1 MEDRKIIINGARV
14 HNLKNIS
21 LELPKNKLIVFT
33 GVSGS
38 GKSSLAFDTIYAE
51 GQRRYVESLSA
62 YARQFL
68 ERMDKPDVDL
78 IDGIAPAIAIDQ
90 KSTGKNPRST
100 VGTMTEIYDYLRLL
114 FARIGK
120 TYCSN
125 CGNLVQKDSPEIVI
139 SKIKELP
146 EGSRIYIL
154 FPLQTHKGHTIK
166 EELEA
171 LKEKGFY
178 RLIIRDELIDL
189 NEEFDLKKL
198 KSGEIYV
205 LVDRLTVRSDV
216 DDARLFDSIEMGFN
230 EGKGYLVVKIID
242 TGAVLKFSQHFECA
256 YCKIE
261 YEEPEPRLFSFNNP
275 YGACPKCQGFGRAYG
290 INWDALVPDKNK
302 SLKDGAIYP
311 WRSEKFA
318 WFQKNLL
325 KIAKRV
331 GIPVD
336 VPFKDLDLRHL
347 EIIKNGYDG
356 FEGIEGFFRLL
367 EENSYKVHYRVML
380 SRYRGYTTCDLCG
393 GSRLR
398 KEALNVKV
406 AGKTI
411 YDVVRM
417 SIEEAYLFFQNME
430 LTDHERTI
438 SASILSEINR
448 RLKYLYEVGL
458 GYLTLD
464 RLSNTLSG
472 GEAQRINLAT
482 ALGSS
487 LVGTLYILDEP
498 SIGLHPRDTHRL
510 IKILKSLKENGN
522 TVIVVEHDRELI
534 ESADHIVDLGPGAGE
549 NGGRIVF
556 QGKYEGLLKD
566 ENSLTG
572 KYLSGRL
579 KIPVPKERR
588 KPKKGN
594 SIIIRGA
601 KEHNLKN
608 IDVEFPLN
616 LFTCVTGVS
625 GSGKSTLVYDI
636 LYSALKKLKDGSYN
650 GKMGKFDEIEGYD
663 LIDAV
668 EMVDQSPIG
677 KTPRSNPVTYI
688 KAFDGIREI
697 FASTHLSKVRG
708 YTPGHFSFNIPGG
721 RCETCEGGGF
731 VKIEMQFLADIYLP
745 CESCNGKRYKSE
757 ILEVEY
763 KGKNISDVLDMTV
776 TEALEFFRGHKK
788 VVERLRVLDS
798 VGLGYIKLGQPA
810 NTLSGGEAQRVKL
823 ASHLLT
829 SETSSHTLFIFDEP
843 TTGLHFD
850 DIAKLLKA
858 FNSLLEAG
866 HSIIV
871 IEHNMDV
878 IKCADWIIDLGPEA
892 GDKGGYVV
900 AVGTPEDIAQNP
912 TSYTGQFLR
921 KYLFEK

>member
-1 MEDRKIIINGARV
+1 MSDKIVIKGARV
-14 HNLKNIS
+14 HNLKNIN
-21 LELPKNKLIVFT
+21 LELPKNRLIVFT

-68 ERMDKPDVDL
+68 EKMDKPDVDL
-78 IDGIAPAIAIDQ
+78 IEGIAPAIAIDQ
-90 KSTGKNPRST
+90 KSTGRNPRST

-114 FARIGK
+114 FARVGK
-120 TYCSN
+120 TYCSK
-125 CGNLVQKDSPEIVI
+125 CGNLVQKDTPGFVVE
-139 SKIKELP
+139 KIKQIP
-146 EGSRIYIL
+146 EGSKVYIL
-154 FPLQTHKGHTIK
+154 FPLHIHEGHTI
-166 EELEA
+166 EDELEA

-178 RLIIRDELIDL
+178 RIFVNDELIDL
-189 NEEFDLKKL
+189 GEKVDFKKL
-198 KSGEIYV
+198 KKREVYV
-205 LVDRLTVRSDV
+205 LVDRFVVRSDIDEV
-216 DDARLFDSIEMGFN
+216 RLFDSVEMGFN
-230 EGKGYLVVKIID
+230 EGRGYLVVK
-242 TGAVLKFSQHFECA
+242 VLDSGEIMKFSEHFECA

-290 INWDALVPDKNK
+290 IDWDALVPDKTK
-302 SLKDGAIYP
+302 SIKDGAIYP
-311 WRSEKFA
+311 WRSEKFS
-318 WFQKNLL
+318 WFQKDLL
-325 KIAKRV
+325 RVAKKI
-331 GIPVD
+331 GIPID
-336 VPFKDLDLRHL
+336 VPFKDLSPDHI

-356 FEGIEGFFRLL
+356 FEGINGFFRLL

-398 KEALNVKV
+398 KEALNVKI

-417 SIEEAYLFFQNME
+417 SIEEAYFFFQNIE
-430 LTDHERTI
+430 LNDYEKTI

-498 SIGLHPRDTHRL
+498 SIGLHPRDTYRL

-522 TVIVVEHDRELI
+522 TVIVVEHDREII
-534 ESADHIVDLGPGAGE
+534 ESADYIVDLGPGAGE
-549 NGGRIVF
+549 NGGRVVF
-556 QGKYEGLLKD
+556 QGKYENLLKD

-579 KIPVPKERR
+579 KIPVPKKRR
-588 KPKKGN
+588 KPKGGN
-594 SIIIRGA
+594 SIIVRGA
-601 KEHNLKN
+601 REHNLKN

-616 LFTCVTGVS
+616 VFVCVTGVS
-625 GSGKSTLVYDI
+625 GSGKSTLVHDV
-636 LYSALKKLKDGSYN
+636 LYAGLKKIKEGTYE
-650 GKMGKFDEIEGYD
+650 GKIGKFDVIEGHE

-677 KTPRSNPVTYI
+677 KTPRSNPVTYV
-688 KAFDGIREI
+688 KAFDGIREV
-697 FASTHLSKVRG
+697 FASTYLAKVRG
-708 YTPGHFSFNIPGG
+708 YTSGHFSFNIPGG
-721 RCETCEGGGF
+721 RCETCEGEGY

-745 CESCNGKRYKSE
+745 CDSCNGKRYKSE

-763 KGKNISDVLDMTV
+763 KGKNISDVLNMSV
-776 TEALEFFRGHKK
+776 AEAIEFFRGHRKI
-788 VVERLRVLDS
+788 VERLKVLDA

-823 ASHLLT
+823 SAHLLA
-829 SETSSHTLFIFDEP
+829 SETSPHTLFIFDEP

-858 FNSLLEAG
+858 FNALLDSG

-892 GDKGGYVV
+892 GDGGGHIV
-900 AVGTPEDIAQNP
+900 AVGTPEEVAQNP
-912 TSYTGQFLR
+912 NSYTGQFLR
-921 KYLFEK
+921 KYLNDV

>member
-1 MEDRKIIINGARV
+1 MNDKIVIKGARV
-14 HNLKNIS
+14 HNLKNID
-21 LELPKNKLIVFT
+21 LELPKNQLIVFT

-51 GQRRYVESLSA
+51 GQRRYVESLSF

-68 ERMDKPDVDL
+68 ERMSKPDVDL
-78 IDGIAPAIAIDQ
+78 IEGIAPAIAIDQ
-90 KSTGKNPRST
+90 KSTVRNPRST
-100 VGTMTEIYDYLRLL
+100 VATMTEIYDYLRLL

-120 TYCSN
+120 TYCSR
-125 CGNLVQKDSPEIVI
+125 CGNLVQKDTPTFVVD
-139 SKIKELP
+139 KIKHLP
-146 EGSRIYIL
+146 EGSKIYVL
-154 FPLQTHKGHTIK
+154 FPLQMHKGHTI
-166 EELEA
+166 EEEFEA

-178 RLIIRDELIDL
+178 RILVRDELIDL
-189 NEEFDLKKL
+189 NELSDYKKL
-198 KSGEIYV
+198 KKEEIYV
-205 LVDRLTVRSDV
+205 LVDRLTVRSDM
-216 DDARLFDSIEMGFN
+216 DETRLFDSIEMGFN
-230 EGKGYLVVKIID
+230 EGHGYLVVKVLD
-242 TGAVLKFSQHFECA
+242 TNEIFKFSAHFECA
-256 YCKIE
+256 YCNVE

-275 YGACPKCQGFGRAYG
+275 YGACPQCQGFGRTSG
-290 INWDALVPDKNK
+290 IDWDALVPDKTK
-302 SLKDGAIYP
+302 SIKEGAIYP
-311 WRSEKFA
+311 WKSEKFS
-318 WFQKNLL
+318 WFQKDLL
-325 KIAKRV
+325 RIAKKV

-336 VPFKDLDLRHL
+336 VPFKDLKSEHI

-356 FEGIEGFFRLL
+356 FEGVIGFFRLL
-367 EENSYKVHYRVML
+367 DENSYKVHYRVML
-380 SRYRGYTTCDLCG
+380 SRYRIYITCDLCG

-411 YDVVRM
+411 FDVVKM
-417 SIEEAYLFFQNME
+417 SIEEALLFFQDLK
-430 LTDHERTI
+430 LTEYEEAV
-438 SASILSEINR
+438 SASILSEIR
-448 RLKYLYEVGL
+448 KRLKYLNEVGL

-464 RLSNTLSG
+464 RLSGTLSG

-510 IKILKSLKENGN
+510 IKILHSLKENGN
-522 TVIVVEHDRELI
+522 TVIVVEHDKEVI

-556 QGKYEGLLKD
+556 QGKYEDLLKD

-572 KYLSGRL
+572 RYLSGRL
-579 KIPVPKERR
+579 QIPVPKERR
-588 KPKKGN
+588 KPKPGN

-616 LFTCVTGVS
+616 VFVCVTGVS
-625 GSGKSTLVYDI
+625 GSGKSTLVHDI
-636 LYSALKKLKDGSYN
+636 LYASLKKMKDGSYE
-650 GKMGKFDEIEGYD
+650 GKVGKFDKIEGYE
-663 LIDAV
+663 LVDAV

-677 KTPRSNPVTYI
+677 KTPRSNPVTYV

-697 FASTHLSKVRG
+697 FASTYLAKVRG
-708 YTPGHFSFNIPGG
+708 YTPKHFSFNVSGG
-721 RCETCEGGGF
+721 RCETCEGEGY
-731 VKIEMQFLADIYLP
+731 VKVEMQFLADIYLP
-745 CESCNGKRYKSE
+745 CESCNGKRYKPE

-763 KGKNISDVLDMTV
+763 RGKNISDVLDMTV
-776 TEALEFFRGHKK
+776 KEAIEFFRGHKK
-788 VVERLRVLDS
+788 VVEKLKVLES

-823 ASHLLT
+823 SAHLLV
-829 SETSSHTLFIFDEP
+829 SETSPHTLFIFDEP

-850 DIAKLLKA
+850 DIAKLLKS
-858 FNSLLEAG
+858 FNSLLDAG

-892 GDKGGYVV
+892 GDRGGYVV
-900 AVGTPEDIAQNP
+900 AVGTPEEIAQNP
-912 TSYTGQFLR
+912 NSYTGQFLR
-921 KYLFEK
+921 KYL

>member
-1 MEDRKIIINGARV
+1 MSQERKIVIKGARV
-14 HNLKNIS
+14 HNLKNIN

-68 ERMDKPDVDL
+68 ERMEKPDVDL
-78 IDGIAPAIAIDQ
+78 IEGIAPAIAIDQ
-90 KSTGKNPRST
+90 KTTGKNPRST

-120 TYCSN
+120 TYCSK
-125 CGNLVQKDSPEIVI
+125 CGNLVQKDSPGFVVEKIKQI
-139 SKIKELP
+139 PQGSKIL
-146 EGSRIYIL
+146 IL
-154 FPLQTHKGHTIK
+154 FPLQLHKGHTLN
-166 EELEA
+166 EEIET

-178 RLIIRDELIDL
+178 RIFVDGEILDV
-189 NEEFDLKKL
+189 NENFNSKKI
-198 KSGEIYV
+198 SGKEIYV
-205 LVDRLTVRSDV
+205 LVDRIIVRNDM
-216 DDARLFDSIEMGFN
+216 DETRLFDSVEMAFN
-230 EGKGYLVVKIID
+230 EGRGYMILK
-242 TGAVLKFSQHFECA
+242 VLDSGETFKFSEHFECA
-256 YCKIE
+256 YCGIE

-290 INWDALVPDKNK
+290 IDWDAIVPDKNK
-302 SLKDGAIYP
+302 SIKEGAIHP

-318 WFQKNLL
+318 WFQKDLMR
-325 KIAKRV
+325 IAKKV

-336 VPFKDLDLRHL
+336 VPFKDLTLEQI

-356 FEGIEGFFRLL
+356 FEGINGFFKLL

-398 KEALNVKV
+398 KEALNVKI
-406 AGKTI
+406 AGKSI
-411 YDVVRM
+411 YDIVRM
-417 SIEEAYLFFQNME
+417 SIGEAYQFFQNLE
-430 LTDHERTI
+430 LTDYEKTV
-438 SASILSEINR
+438 SASILSEINK
-448 RLKYLYEVGL
+448 RLRYLYEVGL

-487 LVGTLYILDEP
+487 LVGALYILDEP

-522 TVIVVEHDRELI
+522 TVIVVEHDREII

-556 QGKYEGLLKD
+556 QGSYEEILKD

-594 SIIIRGA
+594 SIIVRGA
-601 KEHNLKN
+601 REHNLKN

-616 LFTCVTGVS
+616 VFVCVTGVS
-625 GSGKSTLVYDI
+625 GSGKSTLVHDI
-636 LYSALKKLKDGSYN
+636 LYSALRKIKYGTYE
-650 GKMGKFDEIEGYD
+650 GKIGKFDKIEGYE

-688 KAFDGIREI
+688 KAFDGIREL
-697 FASTHLSKVRG
+697 FASTHLAKVRG

-721 RCETCEGGGF
+721 RCETCEGDGF
-731 VKIEMQFLADIYLP
+731 VKVEMQFLADIYLP
-745 CESCNGKRYKSE
+745 CESCSGKRYKSE

-763 KGKNISDVLDMTV
+763 KCKNISDVLNMTV
-776 TEALEFFRGHKK
+776 TEAIEFFKGHRKIVDRLK
-788 VVERLRVLDS
+788 VLEA

-810 NTLSGGEAQRVKL
+810 NTLSGGEAQRIKLSAHLL
-823 ASHLLT
+823 AS
-829 SETSSHTLFIFDEP
+829 ESSPHTLFIFDEP

-892 GDKGGYVV
+892 GDLGGYVV
-900 AVGTPEDIAQNP
+900 AVGTPEEISQNP
-912 TSYTGQFLR
+912 NSYTGQFLR
-921 KYLFEK
+921 KYLE

>member
-1 MEDRKIIINGARV
+1 MGDKIVIKGARV
-14 HNLKNIS
+14 HNLKNVN

-78 IDGIAPAIAIDQ
+78 IEGIAPAIAIDQ
-90 KSTGKNPRST
+90 KSTPKNPRST
-100 VGTMTEIYDYLRLL
+100 VATMTEIYDYLRLL

-120 TYCSN
+120 TYCSK
-125 CGNLVQKDSPEIVI
+125 CGNLVQKDTPQIVV

-146 EGSRIYIL
+146 EGSKIYIL
-154 FPLQTHKGHTIK
+154 FPLQIHKGHNLN
-166 EELEA
+166 EEIEA

-189 NEEFDLKKL
+189 NEEYNFSKFKNE
-198 KSGEIYV
+198 EIYA
-205 LVDRLTVRSDV
+205 LVDRLIVRSELDE
-216 DDARLFDSIEMGFN
+216 ARLFDSVEMGFN
-230 EGKGYLVVKIID
+230 EGKGYLIIKVID
-242 TGAVLKFSQHFECA
+242 TGEVFKFSEHFECA

-275 YGACPKCQGFGRAYG
+275 YGACPKCQGFGRAFG
-290 INWDALVPDKNK
+290 INWDTLVPDKNK
-302 SLKDGAIYP
+302 SLKEGAIYP
-311 WRSEKFA
+311 WQSEKFS
-318 WFQKNLL
+318 WFQKDLMR
-325 KIAKRV
+325 IAKKA

-336 VPFKDLDLRHL
+336 IPFKNLNPQHL
-347 EIIKNGYDG
+347 EIIKNGYNG
-356 FEGIEGFFRLL
+356 FEGINGFFKLL

-398 KEALNVKV
+398 KEALNVKI

-411 YDVVRM
+411 YDVVKM
-417 SIEEAYLFFQNME
+417 SIEEAYLFFQNLE
-430 LTDHERTI
+430 LTDYEKTI
-438 SASILSEINR
+438 SASIFSEINR

-464 RLSNTLSG
+464 RTSGTLSG

-498 SIGLHPRDTHRL
+498 SIGLHPRDTNRL

-522 TVIVVEHDRELI
+522 TVIIVEHDREVI
-534 ESADHIVDLGPGAGE
+534 ESADHIVDLGPGAGK

-556 QGKYEGLLKD
+556 QGKYEDLLKD

-579 KIPVPKERR
+579 KIPVPQKRR
-588 KPKKGN
+588 KPVKGR
-594 SIIIRGA
+594 SILIRGA
-601 KEHNLKN
+601 REHNLKN

-616 LFTCVTGVS
+616 LFVCVTGVS

-636 LYSALKKLKDGSYN
+636 LYSALKKIKDGNHN
-650 GKMGKFDEIEGYD
+650 GKLGEFDKIEGHE

-697 FASTHLSKVRG
+697 FASTHLAKMRG

-721 RCETCEGGGF
+721 RCETCQGDGF

-745 CESCNGKRYKSE
+745 CDSCNGKRYKSE

-763 KGKNISDVLDMTV
+763 KGKNISDVLEMTV
-776 TEALEFFRGHKK
+776 TEAIEFFRTHKK
-788 VVERLRVLDS
+788 IVEKLKVLDS

-810 NTLSGGEAQRVKL
+810 NTLSGGEAQRIKL
-823 ASHLLT
+823 ASHLLA

-850 DIAKLLKA
+850 DIAKLLNA
-858 FNSLLEAG
+858 FNSLIEAG

-878 IKCADWIIDLGPEA
+878 IKCADWVIDLGPEA

-900 AVGTPEDIAQNP
+900 AVGTPEEIAQNP
-912 TSYTGQFLR
+912 NSYTGQFLK
-921 KYLFEK
+921 KYLFPQT

>member
-1 MEDRKIIINGARV
+1 MENEKILIKGARV
-14 HNLKNIS
+14 HNLKNID

-78 IDGIAPAIAIDQ
+78 IEGIAPAIAIDQ
-90 KSTGKNPRST
+90 KSTGRNPRST

-114 FARIGK
+114 FARVGK
-120 TYCSN
+120 TYCSK
-125 CGNLVQKDSPEIVI
+125 CGNLVQKDTPGFVVE
-139 SKIKELP
+139 KIKQLP
-146 EGSRIYIL
+146 EGSKIYIL
-154 FPLQTHKGHTIK
+154 FPLHIHKGHTI
-166 EELEA
+166 EDELEA

-178 RLIIRDELIDL
+178 RIFVKDELIDL
-189 NEEFDLKKL
+189 SEGIDFKKL
-198 KSGEIYV
+198 KKEEIYV
-205 LVDRLTVRSDV
+205 LVDRLVVRSDIDEV
-216 DDARLFDSIEMGFN
+216 RLFDSVEMGFN
-230 EGKGYLVVKIID
+230 EGRGHLVVK
-242 TGAVLKFSQHFECA
+242 VLDSGEIMKFSEHFECA

-290 INWDALVPDKNK
+290 IDWDALVPDKTK
-302 SLKDGAIYP
+302 SIKDGAIYP
-311 WRSEKFA
+311 WRSEKFS
-318 WFQKNLL
+318 WFQKDLL
-325 KIAKRV
+325 RVAKKI
-331 GIPVD
+331 GIPID
-336 VPFKDLDLRHL
+336 VPFKDLSPDHI

-356 FEGIEGFFRLL
+356 FEGINGFFKLL

-380 SRYRGYTTCDLCG
+380 SRYRRYTTCDLCG

-398 KEALNVKV
+398 KEALNVKIE
-406 AGKTI
+406 GKTI
-411 YDVVRM
+411 YDIVRM
-417 SIEEAYLFFQNME
+417 SIEEAYFFFQNIE
-430 LTDHERTI
+430 LTDYEKTI

-522 TVIVVEHDRELI
+522 TVIVVEHDREVI

-549 NGGRIVF
+549 NGGRVVF
-556 QGKYEGLLKD
+556 QGKYEDLLKD

-588 KPKKGN
+588 KPKRGN
-594 SIIIRGA
+594 SIIVRGA
-601 KEHNLKN
+601 REHNLKN

-616 LFTCVTGVS
+616 VFVCVTGVS
-625 GSGKSTLVYDI
+625 GSGKSTLVYDV
-636 LYSALKKLKDGSYN
+636 LYAALKKLKEGSYE
-650 GKMGKFDEIEGYD
+650 GKVGKFDAIEGHE

-677 KTPRSNPVTYI
+677 KTPRSNPVTYV

-697 FASTHLSKVRG
+697 FASTYLAKVRG

-721 RCETCEGGGF
+721 RCETCEGDGF

-745 CESCNGKRYKSE
+745 CDSCNGKRYKSE

-763 KGKNISDVLDMTV
+763 KGKNISDVLNMTV
-776 TEALEFFRGHKK
+776 TEAIEFFKGHKK
-788 VVERLRVLDS
+788 VVERLKVLDA

-823 ASHLLT
+823 SAHLLA
-829 SETSSHTLFIFDEP
+829 SETSPHTLFIFDEP

-858 FNSLLEAG
+858 FNALLDAG

-892 GDKGGYVV
+892 GDRGGYIV
-900 AVGTPEDIAQNP
+900 AVGTPEEIAKNP
-912 TSYTGQFLR
+912 NSYTGQFLK
-921 KYLFEK
+921 KYLNDV

>member
-1 MEDRKIIINGARV
+1 MSDKIIIKGARV
-14 HNLKNIS
+14 HNLKNID
-21 LELPKNKLIVFT
+21 LEIPKNKLIVFT

-68 ERMDKPDVDL
+68 EKMDKPDVDL
-78 IDGIAPAIAIDQ
+78 IEGIAPAIAIDQ
-90 KSTGKNPRST
+90 KSTPRNPRST

-120 TYCSN
+120 TYCSK
-125 CGNLVQKDSPEIVI
+125 CGNLVQKDSPSYVVD
-139 SKIKELP
+139 KIKQLP

-154 FPLQTHKGHTIK
+154 FPLQIHKGHTI
-166 EELEA
+166 EEEFSA

-178 RLIIRDELIDL
+178 RIFVRDELIDL
-189 NEEFDLKKL
+189 DGEIDIKRIQKD
-198 KSGEIYV
+198 EIYV
-205 LVDRLTVRSDV
+205 LVDRLIVRSDIGE
-216 DDARLFDSIEMGFN
+216 ARLFDSVEMAFN
-230 EGKGYLVVKIID
+230 EGKGYLIVKIID
-242 TGAVLKFSQHFECA
+242 TGETLKFSEHFECA

-290 INWDALVPDKNK
+290 IDWDALVPDKTK
-302 SLKDGAIYP
+302 SIKEGAIYP
-311 WRSEKFA
+311 WRSEKFS
-318 WFQKNLL
+318 WFQKDLL
-325 KIAKRV
+325 RIAKRA

-336 VPFKDLDLRHL
+336 IPFKDLNPEHI

-356 FEGIEGFFRLL
+356 FEGINGFFKLL
-367 EENSYKVHYRVML
+367 EENSYKIHYRVML
-380 SRYRGYTTCDLCG
+380 SRYRGYTTCDMCG

-398 KEALNVKV
+398 KEALNVKI

-411 YDVVRM
+411 YDVVQM
-417 SIEEAYLFFQNME
+417 SIEKAYLFFQNIE
-430 LTDHERTI
+430 LTDYERAI
-438 SASILSEINR
+438 SSSILSEINR

-464 RLSNTLSG
+464 RLSSTLSG

-522 TVIVVEHDRELI
+522 TVIVVEHDREVI

-556 QGKYEGLLKD
+556 QGKYEDLIKD

-579 KIPVPKERR
+579 KIPVPKQRR
-588 KPKKGN
+588 KPKKGK
-594 SIIIRGA
+594 SITIYGA
-601 KEHNLKN
+601 REHNLKN
-608 IDVEFPLN
+608 INVEFPLN
-616 LFTCVTGVS
+616 LFVCVTGVS
-625 GSGKSTLVYDI
+625 GSGKSTLVHDI
-636 LYSALKKLKDGSYN
+636 LYAALKKIKEGSYE
-650 GKMGKFDEIEGYD
+650 GKIGKFDKIEGHE

-697 FASTHLSKVRG
+697 FASTHLAKVRG

-721 RCETCEGGGF
+721 RCETCEGEGF

-763 KGKNISDVLDMTV
+763 KGKTISDVLDMTV
-776 TEALEFFRGHKK
+776 TEAIEFFRGHKK
-788 VVERLRVLDS
+788 VVERLKVLEA

-823 ASHLLT
+823 SAHLLA
-829 SETSSHTLFIFDEP
+829 SESNPHTLFIFDEP

-850 DIAKLLKA
+850 DISKLLKA
-858 FNSLLEAG
+858 FNSLLDAG
-866 HSIIV
+866 HSIVV

-878 IKCADWIIDLGPEA
+878 IKCADWVIDLGPEA
-892 GDKGGYVV
+892 GDEGGYIV
-900 AVGTPEDIAQNP
+900 AVGTPEEIAQNP
-912 TSYTGQFLR
+912 NSYTGQFLK
-921 KYLFEK
+921 KYLE

>member
-1 MEDRKIIINGARV
+1 MSDKIIIKGARV
-14 HNLKNIS
+14 HNLKNID
-21 LELPKNKLIVFT
+21 LEIPKNKLIVFT

-68 ERMDKPDVDL
+68 EKMDKPDVDL
-78 IDGIAPAIAIDQ
+78 IEGIAPAIAIDQ
-90 KSTGKNPRST
+90 KSTPRNPRST

-120 TYCSN
+120 TYCSK
-125 CGNLVQKDSPEIVI
+125 CGNLVQKDSPSYVVD
-139 SKIKELP
+139 KIKQLP

-154 FPLQTHKGHTIK
+154 FPLQIHKGHTI
-166 EELEA
+166 EEEFSA

-178 RLIIRDELIDL
+178 RIFVRDELIDL
-189 NEEFDLKKL
+189 DGEIDIKRIQKD
-198 KSGEIYV
+198 EIYV
-205 LVDRLTVRSDV
+205 LVDRLIVRTDI
-216 DDARLFDSIEMGFN
+216 DEARLFDSVEMAFN
-230 EGKGYLVVKIID
+230 EGKGYLIVKIID
-242 TGAVLKFSQHFECA
+242 TGETLKFSEHFECA

-290 INWDALVPDKNK
+290 IDWDALVPDKTK
-302 SLKDGAIYP
+302 SIKEGAIYP
-311 WRSEKFA
+311 WRSEKFS
-318 WFQKNLL
+318 WFQKDLL
-325 KIAKRV
+325 RIAKRA

-336 VPFKDLDLRHL
+336 IPFKDLNPEHI

-356 FEGIEGFFRLL
+356 FEGINGFFKLL
-367 EENSYKVHYRVML
+367 EENSYKIHYRVML
-380 SRYRGYTTCDLCG
+380 SRYRGYTTCDMCG

-398 KEALNVKV
+398 KEALNVKI

-411 YDVVRM
+411 YDVVQM
-417 SIEEAYLFFQNME
+417 SIEKAYLFFQNIE
-430 LTDHERTI
+430 LTDYERAI
-438 SASILSEINR
+438 SSSILSEINR

-464 RLSNTLSG
+464 RLSSTLSG

-522 TVIVVEHDRELI
+522 TVIVVEHDREVI

-556 QGKYEGLLKD
+556 QGKYEDLIKD

-579 KIPVPKERR
+579 KIPVPKQRR
-588 KPKKGN
+588 KPQKGK
-594 SIIIRGA
+594 SITIYGA
-601 KEHNLKN
+601 REHNLKN
-608 IDVEFPLN
+608 INVEFPLN
-616 LFTCVTGVS
+616 LFVCVTGVS
-625 GSGKSTLVYDI
+625 GSGKSTLVHDI
-636 LYSALKKLKDGSYN
+636 LYAALKKIKEGSYE
-650 GKMGKFDEIEGYD
+650 GKIGKFDKIEGHE

-697 FASTHLSKVRG
+697 FASTHLAKVRG

-721 RCETCEGGGF
+721 RCETCEGEGF

-763 KGKNISDVLDMTV
+763 KGKTISDVLDMTV
-776 TEALEFFRGHKK
+776 TEAIEFFRGHKK
-788 VVERLRVLDS
+788 VVERLKVLEA

-823 ASHLLT
+823 SAHLLA
-829 SETSSHTLFIFDEP
+829 SESNPHTLFIFDEP

-850 DIAKLLKA
+850 DISKLLKA
-858 FNSLLEAG
+858 FNSLLDAG
-866 HSIIV
+866 HSIVV

-878 IKCADWIIDLGPEA
+878 IKCADWVIDLGPEA
-892 GDKGGYVV
+892 GDEGGYIV
-900 AVGTPEDIAQNP
+900 AVGTPEEIAQNP
-912 TSYTGQFLR
+912 NSYTGQFLK
-921 KYLFEK
+921 KYLE